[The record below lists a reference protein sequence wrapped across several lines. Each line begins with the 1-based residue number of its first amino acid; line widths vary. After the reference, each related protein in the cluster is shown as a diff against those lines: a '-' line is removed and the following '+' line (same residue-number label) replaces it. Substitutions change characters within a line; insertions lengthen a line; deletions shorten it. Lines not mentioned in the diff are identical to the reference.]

1 MPDYGQFCPIA
12 RSSELLAERWTPII
26 VRNLLNGC
34 RTFNEIRQGA
44 PGISTALLAQRLEAL
59 ERHGV
64 LVRVAKERGRGAT
77 YELTEMGRELRAVC
91 DAMGQWGAR
100 WLEIEPRHLDPSY
113 ILWATLKL
121 VDVDRLPDGTT
132 TVRFCL
138 TDHPRLDHW
147 MLLRRPHPELCT
159 RGHGYVEDLV
169 CRTDGRTLVD
179 LHLRR
184 TTYADGARGGAS
196 GAGGSTR
203 SRPGL
208 PRLVP
213 DEPVRGLPAGPRG
226 RPASPADSSCAD
238 GRQRGSLGRIPMIT
252 SSRHAPATKAASR
265 SRPSST
271 KPHRA

>member
-1 MPDYGQFCPIA
+1 MPEYGQFCPIA

-138 TDHPRLDHW
+138 ADHPRLDHW

-184 TTYADGARGGAS
+184 TTYQTALAEERLVLEGPPALARGFRGWFRTSPFADYLPVPEADQPRQRTRPAQTAVS
-196 GAGGSTR
+196 EGHWGGS
-203 SRPGL
+203 P
-208 PRLVP
+208 
-213 DEPVRGLPAGPRG
+213 
-226 RPASPADSSCAD
+226 
-238 GRQRGSLGRIPMIT
+238 
-252 SSRHAPATKAASR
+252 
-265 SRPSST
+265 
-271 KPHRA
+271 